1 MLSYS
6 SVHLFNNAE
15 YGGAEKDTLRK
26 RFNWI
31 NKIFVGSTMEYGY
44 YDNKIFGWS
53 KQVLVDFTKYV
64 ILRIEQNIWFN
75 QENIQ
80 CTQQKFCSLNQIL
93 L

>member
-1 MLSYS
+1 
-6 SVHLFNNAE
+6 
-15 YGGAEKDTLRK
+15 
-26 RFNWI
+26 
-31 NKIFVGSTMEYGY
+31 MEYGY

-93 L
+93 LWKQSNNFVEQKKKILSVTIFIIVDLLFQLLSALLFK